1 MASLSTT
8 IDNSYVMN
16 TSEDTTANAG
26 AGADAAAAAAADAN
40 SSDNTC
46 KSECGCCTDNDFANS
61 IKHHPL
67 TIVSECPNESDDGKS
82 EFIRLVWRQIQH
94 ADFTDVSSFE
104 NFFNKKLIHQIAS
117 DFGRNTAMGMMMI
130 KMTFGSIEKFMLW
143 VRTKFTR

>member
-1 MASLSTT
+1 MASLSTA
-8 IDNSYVMN
+8 IDNSSVMN
-16 TSEDTTANAG
+16 TSEDTTAN
-26 AGADAAAAAAADAN
+26 AAAAAAADAN

-46 KSECGCCTDNDFANS
+46 ESECGCCTDNDFANS

-104 NFFNKKLIHQIAS
+104 GWFNKSLIPNIAS
-117 DFGRNTAMGMMMI
+117 DFGGNMKMGMMMI
-130 KMTFGSIEKFMLW
+130 NMTFGSIEQFMLW
-143 VRTKFTR
+143 VLTKFTT

>member
-8 IDNSYVMN
+8 INNSTDNSQ
-16 TSEDTTANAG
+16 
-26 AGADAAAAAAADAN
+26 AAVAASAAPAASADAN

-46 KSECGCCTDNDFANS
+46 ESECGCCNDNDFANS

-82 EFIRLVWRQIQH
+82 EFIRLVWQQIQH

-104 NFFNKKLIHQIAS
+104 DFFNKKLIHRIAS
-117 DFGRNTAMGMMMI
+117 NFGGNTEIGMFMI
-130 KMTFGSIEKFMLW
+130 KKTFRSIDQFMLW
-143 VRTKFTR
+143 VLAKFTT

>member
-1 MASLSTT
+1 MASLSTA
-8 IDNSYVMN
+8 IDNSSVMN

-26 AGADAAAAAAADAN
+26 ADAAAAANAI

-46 KSECGCCTDNDFANS
+46 ESECGCCTDNDFANS

-82 EFIRLVWRQIQH
+82 QFIRLVWRQIQH

-104 NFFNKKLIHQIAS
+104 GWFRDSLIPNIAS
-117 DFGRNTAMGMMMI
+117 DFGGNKKMGMMMI
-130 KMTFGSIEKFMLW
+130 TMTFGSIDPQFMLW
-143 VRTKFTR
+143 VLTKFTR